1 MLGTL
6 GSEGEEGR
14 RQERRRQEAGEGNFI
29 LEMELEKEGLYGCI
43 HTLKGQLFQIAWMW
57 TETHVLCA
65 MLTWSL
71 EVTIN
76 FAQDGIV
83 NSL

>member
-1 MLGTL
+1 MLG
-6 GSEGEEGR
+6 SDGEEGR

-57 TETHVLCA
+57 TATHVLCA
-65 MLTWSL
+65 ANL
-71 EVTIN
+71 EPGGHYQFCT
-76 FAQDGIV
+76 GW
-83 NSL
+83 NS